1 MVARS
6 ERATIPDLTIKKDIS
21 QLPSPYLAERK
32 GELSF
37 SERQNGWLLM
47 ELVKKKKIDK
57 YVLHVAI
64 IFSM

>member
-1 MVARS
+1 MVAKS

-47 ELVKKKKIDK
+47 ELIRKKK
-57 YVLHVAI
+57 
-64 IFSM
+64 S